1 MKKKKNKEK
10 IATYTVTYEEIQ
22 NYIKKGYEKGR
33 KDSIERASQ
42 LSMAVPVMVLRDEF
56 GFGKKRL
63 DKFID
68 AYMKLYDA
76 IDEGY
81 LNLDDIIKTVNEE
94 TSVEIVKRWVKLI
107 VKYLHH

>member
-1 MKKKKNKEK
+1 MKKKNKTP
-10 IATYTVTYEEIQ
+10 TYTVTYEQIQ
-22 NYIKKGYEKGR
+22 NYIKQGYEKG
-33 KDSIERASQ
+33 KQDSIERASQ
-42 LSMAVPVMVLRDEF
+42 LSMTVPIMVLRDEF

-68 AYMKLYDA
+68 AYMELYNS

-94 TSVEIVKRWVKLI
+94 TSVEIVKR
-107 VKYLHH
+107 